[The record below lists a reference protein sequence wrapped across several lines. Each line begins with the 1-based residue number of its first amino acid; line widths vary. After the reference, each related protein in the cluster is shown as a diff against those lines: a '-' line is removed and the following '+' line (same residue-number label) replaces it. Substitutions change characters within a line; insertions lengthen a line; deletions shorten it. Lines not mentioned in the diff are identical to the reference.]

1 MPTATPATLR
11 TSRAKHAAPTRKPAA
26 PAAARLRHKNSLL
39 FPVLAAGLIVCGLT
53 PAQSAAQAA
62 FFPLLSLTAQL
73 LLLRGVQLTLQLCG
87 VRFGRF
93 RRWVLALC
101 FAGAALYLWC
111 FFSRREFIYYW
122 DYNNYLVKQYE
133 AEAAFS
139 VGTAKGL
146 ALLGGSLAD
155 DYTSFI
161 NLFTEFPFCFTAKT
175 GNAYV
180 VCQLISVF
188 PSLLLMLG
196 GLVVRVG
203 EVCARNWPPRAR
215 RRFFA
220 LGMALC
226 LAFPFLRVAA
236 LLGQPDWLGLVFALG
251 ILLLTLEYR
260 FEQVQP
266 LRWALLFLYTAA
278 LVLTRRWY
286 LYFIVAY
293 YACYA
298 AVVLAH
304 LIRLGHGGKAKCAR
318 QGLTRLVGFGLASL
332 LAMLWLFRSMVAHI
346 ATYDYALHYV
356 GYNAGGF
363 ALELGAQILRLFP
376 FYLILLVL
384 GIAYAVRRRQYPLL
398 FLGLATPL
406 LSMLLFTRVQNMW
419 SHQTLLLLPGELLL
433 FLLGAAALVDPFAT
447 RAAARHM
454 ASRRRGAALALC
466 VAALVCGIG
475 ARISPMTLLA
485 LPGAVID
492 HLPLEYFQMQAQLDN
507 RDDWDSIRA
516 VAAWLAQHCDED
528 AGETAYVMPHNELYN
543 PDLFRFCELPDQPL
557 ENVLSRGFDVLGT
570 NPFPTELFDAKY
582 VLTCTP
588 FPTYN
593 CVSGLSIKLNDMFL
607 LLADEYFTPV
617 EEFDMGNGTVFTVY
631 ERTRPADAEEVAVY
645 RAAFTG
651 EDAQFP
657 ELYSQVLD
665 AWCAENGIDG

>member
-1 MPTATPATLR
+1 MPTALHTSEANRTAPKGKPAF
-11 TSRAKHAAPTRKPAA
+11 PAA
-26 PAAARLRHKNSLL
+26 PRLWRKSDLFFLPLAALL
-39 FPVLAAGLIVCGLT
+39 FGCGLA

-87 VRFGRF
+87 VQFGRF
-93 RRWVLALC
+93 RRRVLAFC
-101 FAGAALYLWC
+101 FAGAALYLLC
-111 FFSRREFIYYW
+111 FFFRREFIYYW

-133 AEAAFS
+133 VEAAFS
-139 VGTAKGL
+139 VGTAEGL

-155 DYTSFI
+155 DYTRFI
-161 NLFTEFPFCFTAKT
+161 SIFTEFPFCFTSRT
-175 GNAYV
+175 GHAYV
-180 VCQLISVF
+180 VCQLLSVF
-188 PSLLLMLG
+188 LPLLLMLG

-203 EVCARNWPPRAR
+203 EVCAVRAR

-260 FEQVQP
+260 FERVQP
-266 LRWALLFLYTAA
+266 LRWALLFFYTAA

-304 LIRLGHGGKAKCAR
+304 LIRLRRGGAVKCAR
-318 QGLTRLVGFGLASL
+318 RGLARLLLFALGSL
-332 LAMLWLFRSMVAHI
+332 AAMLWLFRPMVAHI
-346 ATYDYALHYV
+346 VVYDYALYYA

-363 ALELGAQILRLFP
+363 VLELGAQALRLFP
-376 FYLILLVL
+376 FYLILIVP
-384 GIAYAVRRRQYPLL
+384 GTAYAVRRRQFPLL
-398 FLGLATPL
+398 FLGLVTPL

-433 FLLGAAALVDPFAT
+433 FLLGAAALADFSAAQRIANGR
-447 RAAARHM
+447 RA
-454 ASRRRGAALALC
+454 AALALC
-466 VAALVCGIG
+466 VAALVCGVG

-485 LPGAVID
+485 LPGVVID
-492 HLPLEYFQMQAQLDN
+492 HLPIEYFQTQARLDS
-507 RDDWDSIRA
+507 RDDWDSLRA
-516 VAAWLAQHCDED
+516 VADWLAQHCDAG
-528 AGETAYVMPHNELYN
+528 AGETAYVLPHNEFYN
-543 PDLFRFCELPDQPL
+543 PDLFRFCELPNQPL
-557 ENVLSRGFDVLGT
+557 ERVLSRGFDVLGT

-593 CVSGLSIKLNDMFL
+593 CVSGLSIQLNAQFL
-607 LLADEYFTPV
+607 QLADDYFTPV
-617 EEFDMGNGTVFTVY
+617 AEFDMGNGTVFTVY
-631 ERTRPADAEEVAVY
+631 ERTRPTDAAEVAAY
-645 RAAFTG
+645 RAAFAA

-657 ELYSQVLD
+657 QLYSQVLD
-665 AWCAENGIDG
+665 DWCAANGIDG